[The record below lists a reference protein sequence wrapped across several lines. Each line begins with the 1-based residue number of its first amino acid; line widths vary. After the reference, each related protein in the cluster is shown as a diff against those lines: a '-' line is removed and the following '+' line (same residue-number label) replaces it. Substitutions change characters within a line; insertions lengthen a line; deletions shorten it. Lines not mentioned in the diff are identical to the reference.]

1 MDFIFGTYKL
11 NNDEKQETFEFS
23 DNLMSQVI
31 QSNLMSGLYNQDSK
45 YMKKS
50 IRDGYHTHVFNFIV
64 SVLDSHH
71 HTNGFDAYFVESL
84 SFPEIAQ
91 SLKYSISTLDF
102 YENIYK
108 ISLIIS
114 VVNLEAFLTIT
125 ESMSSD
131 NIKLIFETISTY
143 KLNFLYEKEV
153 ISYDINNNYESNIF
167 YKLFNS
173 IKWKSLMQK
182 KQ

>member
-1 MDFIFGTYKL
+1 MDFIFGLDIKL
-11 NNDEKQETFEFS
+11 NNDEKFEFS
-23 DNLMSQVI
+23 DNLMSQII
-31 QSNLMSGLYNQDSK
+31 QSNLMSGLYNQDVS
-45 YMKKS
+45 YMKKA
-50 IRDGYHTHVFNFIV
+50 IRDGYHIHVFNFVV
-64 SVLDSHH
+64 SVLNLQN
-71 HTNGFDAYFVESL
+71 HTNGFNAYFVESL

-102 YENIYK
+102 NENIYK

-114 VVNLEAFLTIT
+114 VVNLEAFLKIT

-131 NIKLIFETISTY
+131 NIKLIFETISNS
-143 KLNFLYEKEV
+143 KLNFLYDKE
-153 ISYDINNNYESNIF
+153 ILSHNNNKSNSNIF
-167 YKLFNS
+167 YKLLDS